1 MTEPTPILLNILETH
16 GLQLTTLLKELD
28 EEFPLV
34 NPHPSQD
41 IRMIDY
47 RAGQRSVVE
56 YIQRKLSDDG

>member
-1 MTEPTPILLNILETH
+1 MTQSTPILLNTLETH
-16 GLQLTTLLKELD
+16 GLQLTTLLKDLE

-34 NPHPSQD
+34 NPHPSMD
-41 IRMIDY
+41 IRLIDY

>member
-1 MTEPTPILLNILETH
+1 MTQSTPILLNTLETH

-34 NPHPSQD
+34 NPHPSTD
-41 IRMIDY
+41 IRLIDY

-56 YIQRKLSDDG
+56 YLQRKLSDDG